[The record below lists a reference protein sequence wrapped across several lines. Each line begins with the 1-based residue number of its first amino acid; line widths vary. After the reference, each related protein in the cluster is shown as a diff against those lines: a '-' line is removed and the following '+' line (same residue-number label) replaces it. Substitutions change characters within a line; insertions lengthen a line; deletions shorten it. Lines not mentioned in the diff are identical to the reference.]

1 MAAGREFVR
10 FQRSDSMISD
20 QVTASKQP
28 EYPLELSAAALRELV
43 ELSLCHLETFLAS
56 LPQQEAW
63 NNDNAEQVARS
74 VIEPMPEKGQA
85 AQTVLRRFFDEVVP
99 VAFNTTSPGYLAYVP
114 GGGLPQA
121 AVADLIAGITNRFVA
136 VWSAAPAVAQI
147 EATVIRW
154 FCEMVGYQK
163 GSGGF
168 LTSGGSLA
176 NLSAIV
182 TARRRR
188 GDPDLRTATIY
199 TSDQMH
205 HSICKAAVLA
215 GFPSE
220 NIRQIEVDQHWRVR
234 VDCLRQQIAHDRA
247 AGFAPLIVVAQAGST
262 NTGAVDDLNALA
274 DLTSAE
280 DLWLHADAAYG
291 GFFMLTQR
299 GRQAL
304 AGLASAD
311 SVTLD
316 PHKGLFL
323 PYGTGCLLV
332 RNLDDLRKAH
342 DIDGAYMPSLSD
354 DPDFLDFS
362 QISPELSRDFR
373 GLRVWLPLQLHG
385 VGAFSQALDEK
396 LDLAQFAM
404 EQLRAIDE
412 NIDDTLEI
420 VAEPQLS
427 IVVFRLRRTGL
438 DQEATNALNKR
449 LLVEINAP
457 RRVYLTPTE
466 LNDNFVIRICV
477 LSFRTH
483 LDRMEECIELI
494 RQAAAK
500 VAT

>member
-1 MAAGREFVR
+1 MSEKRV
-10 FQRSDSMISD
+10 DNLN
-20 QVTASKQP
+20 QVTASNPP
-28 EYPLELSAAALRELV
+28 EYPLELSTAAFRELV
-43 ELSLCHLETFLAS
+43 ELSLAHLETFLTS
-56 LPQQEAW
+56 LPEQEAW
-63 NNDNAEQVARS
+63 NSDHAEQVARA
-74 VIEPMPEKGQA
+74 VMEPIPQQGQA
-85 AQTVLRRFFDEVVP
+85 AQAVLRRFFDDVVP

-121 AVADLIAGITNRFVA
+121 AVADLIAGITNRFVT
-136 VWSAAPAVAQI
+136 VWSAAPAIAQI

-154 FCEMVGYQK
+154 FCDMVGFQQ

-182 TARRRR
+182 TACRRRADHDVR
-188 GDPDLRTATIY
+188 KATIY
-199 TSDQMH
+199 SSNQTH

-220 NIRQIEVDQHWRVR
+220 NIRQIEVDEHWRVR
-234 VDCLRQQIAHDRA
+234 VDCLRQQVALDRA
-247 AGFAPLIVVAQAGST
+247 AGLTPLIVVAQAGST
-262 NTGAVDDLNALA
+262 NTGAIDDLTALA
-274 DLTSAE
+274 DLARAE

-291 GFFMLTQR
+291 GFFMLTER
-299 GRQAL
+299 GRQAF
-304 AGLASAD
+304 AGLAGAD
-311 SVTLD
+311 SITLD

-332 RNLDDLRKAH
+332 RNLEDLRKAH
-342 DIDGAYMPSLSD
+342 DMDGAYMPSLSD
-354 DPDFLDFS
+354 DPDFVDFS

-396 LDLAQFAM
+396 LDLAQFAA
-404 EQLRAIDE
+404 EQLRAID
-412 NIDDTLEI
+412 NQLADTLEI

-427 IVVFRLRRTGL
+427 IVVFRLRRAGL
-438 DQEATNALNKR
+438 DQQATNALNRR

-466 LNDNFVIRICV
+466 LNGNFVIRICV

-483 LDRMEECIELI
+483 LKRIQECVELI
-494 RQAAAK
+494 RQAAEK
-500 VAT
+500 VSS